1 MGNLFL
7 DIITVF
13 LVGITGMWK
22 AIPLGFLLKVPPAYI
37 FLMTA
42 FGSVVGI
49 LILFFFGS
57 KIRNYIVN
65 RQLKKGNSKKEKRA
79 LKLFNKYGSIGLG
92 FFGSLLLGP
101 PMTMILGLALV
112 QKQKYFLYW
121 TMAGTVVWSLVLTIL
136 GVFGIEAITWFV

>member
-1 MGNLFL
+1 MGNLSL

-42 FGSVVGI
+42 FGSVVGV
-49 LILFFFGS
+49 LVLFFFGN
-57 KIRNYIVN
+57 KIRNYIIN

-79 LKLFNKYGSIGLG
+79 LKLFDKYGPIGLG

-121 TMAGTVVWSLVLTIL
+121 TMAGTVVWSFVLTIL